1 MTDVAL
7 GADRDP
13 APPMKGRARAF
24 AVTWIAYGG
33 SYLGRKGLSVAK
45 RSMEE
50 AFGERALYGVE
61 TVYLAMYCVGQWLSG
76 GLVDRVGARRLLACG
91 LALSGVACIAYGS
104 SSAWLFFVAAMA
116 VNGLAQATG
125 WPGANKAMVE
135 WTPPRARGVTMGLW
149 STCYQVG
156 GIVAT
161 WAAASFLAAYGFRW
175 AFIGPGLALLAIG
188 ALVLG
193 ALERGP
199 LGARRAADSRREA
212 DDAERAAA
220 ERAVLRSVVIWSY
233 GASYLCIKLIRY
245 SLLLWLPYYLE
256 TVLRY
261 TKKDAGQFSTSFEV
275 GGVVGTIA
283 LGLLSDRLRKVPRAA
298 LAAASLVLLAG
309 AFGLYLRVGASS
321 VAANFLAMALV
332 GALLFGPDAL
342 ISGAAAQDAS
352 GPLAAGMA
360 AGLVNGV
367 GSIGGVLQ
375 EVVTRTVTKLYGWDA
390 LFYTFVALSLAGAA
404 ALVPALLAP
413 RRAPL

>member
-1 MTDVAL
+1 
-7 GADRDP
+7 
-13 APPMKGRARAF
+13 
-24 AVTWIAYGG
+24 
-33 SYLGRKGLSVAK
+33 
-45 RSMEE
+45 
-50 AFGERALYGVE
+50 
-61 TVYLAMYCVGQWLSG
+61 
-76 GLVDRVGARRLLACG
+76 
-91 LALSGVACIAYGS
+91 
-104 SSAWLFFVAAMA
+104 
-116 VNGLAQATG
+116 
-125 WPGANKAMVE
+125 
-135 WTPPRARGVTMGLW
+135 MGLW

-156 GIVAT
+156 GIVAS
-161 WAAASFLAAYGFRW
+161 WAAASFLAACGFRW

-199 LGARRAADSRREA
+199 LGARPVADSRREA

-220 ERAVLRSVVIWSY
+220 QRAVLKSVVIWSY

-283 LGLLSDRLRKVPRAA
+283 LGLLSDRVRKVPRAA
-298 LAAASLVLLAG
+298 AWPPRRSCSSRARSGWRSASAE
-309 AFGLYLRVGASS
+309 ASS
-321 VAANFLAMALV
+321 VAANFFAMALV

-360 AGLVNGV
+360 AGLRERRRLDRRRAA
-367 GSIGGVLQ
+367 GGRHAHRD
-375 EVVTRTVTKLYGWDA
+375 EA
-390 LFYTFVALSLAGAA
+390 LGLGRALLRAFVALALAGAA